1 MIRAQWLFEN
11 SKYKEW
17 FQQRTGLLR
26 LTSYRTSGKSTLMK
40 RAVQNMDSHAGLVMS
55 HFFNRRCRQGAELQ
69 KNACGFFRSLMYQFL
84 PYSHSSLC
92 EAMLKYE
99 ETSDDSLWEQQ
110 WLKDTLKEEI
120 PKACKKLPMVILVDA
135 IDECSPEGPASIMDF
150 LQTVLSKSSGGELRI
165 CVSYSPGD
173 VTEEA
178 DIDMAHHNYGDI
190 AKFVQ
195 EKLSGVR
202 KCKLS
207 VSPESE
213 KSITM
218 EIQERAQGMFLWA
231 EIACDKVIEMDGH
244 GKSAQAIL
252 LAIESLPQRIDDM
265 FLDLLK
271 EVQRNDAKETIKLFR
286 WICFAKRPL
295 SVEELQYAIVMD
307 PDMKE
312 TSIKEIC
319 KNPDFRKDQ
328 RDMIRANFHLSRG
341 LAKVVNRTD
350 GEQVWSVRRIPI
362 WPSPGSTQGHKNE
375 VRLIHDCVHEFLL
388 NRGFKELVSSCSG
401 NGVEDVTS
409 SGQFQLSRS
418 CIKYLSM
425 EERHVWTSE
434 KAEKGSVLSFPFLEY
449 AATSWLF
456 HTEQVERAKISQDDV
471 LQLLQWPST
480 DIFNAWVTVH
490 NIITKQ
496 SFRKR
501 SGEIAIAGISP
512 YRTYPRC
519 KPSVL
524 HVLARHG
531 LVSLLEVILSS
542 NNIGGNNINVTCQ
555 AASSSAADGN
565 QDRALKSSFE
575 VKRINADEQDDD
587 ERTPLWYAVAA
598 EQTAAAELL
607 LKINSVNP
615 NTEDKLGSSPFRIAA
630 SRGCGELI
638 EALFKLSEGK
648 LQVTAAL
655 LIDTARNL
663 RHGADVLKILLNKK
677 LPEVKITEETIYA
690 AAANYESGLKVISIL
705 IQDERLEMGNSE
717 RILEGILEFFDMD
730 TTRLFLQKRCSG
742 TQVSENMIVAAAR
755 NLSSGAA
762 VTNFLLASGSTIPIT
777 EKMMESA
784 ATNAK
789 QGPEVMKVF
798 LRSSQPTKTI
808 STRVLYL
815 ATNYWRE
822 GEEVMRMLLR
832 DERTEEIPRRVL
844 DAAARN
850 RYGGE
855 MIKAFFM
862 ERRSEFLRQVRHTLC
877 RNLAEEIAEFNLYGA
892 EVMQLLLQ
900 MGYKNIRITPRLM
913 DIVTED
919 RHGAN
924 LMMVLV
930 RKRTIEVL
938 RLLTESL
945 KLKARVNWG
954 SDVAEEVFSQVRNI
968 ELSWGLGASEDRY
981 SVEFSA
987 NRNRDRSLRPY
998 RPRPLRRVRSIS
1010 PPF

>member
-1 MIRAQWLFEN
+1 MKSLRFRGHKSRFDEIVETLDDTCTWLFEN

-26 LTSYRTSGKSTLMK
+26 LTGYRTSGKSTLMK

-99 ETSDDSLWEQQ
+99 ETSDDSLWGQQ

-195 EKLSGVR
+195 EKLSGLR

-213 KSITM
+213 RSITM

-244 GKSAQAIL
+244 EKSAQAIL
-252 LAIESLPQRIDDM
+252 SAIEFLPQRIDDM

-312 TSIKEIC
+312 TSIREIC

-328 RDMIRANFHLSRG
+328 RDMIRAIFHLSRG
-341 LAKVVNRTD
+341 LAKVVNR
-350 GEQVWSVRRIPI
+350 
-362 WPSPGSTQGHKNE
+362 
-375 VRLIHDCVHEFLL
+375 
-388 NRGFKELVSSCSG
+388 
-401 NGVEDVTS
+401 
-409 SGQFQLSRS
+409 
-418 CIKYLSM
+418 
-425 EERHVWTSE
+425 
-434 KAEKGSVLSFPFLEY
+434 
-449 AATSWLF
+449 
-456 HTEQVERAKISQDDV
+456 
-471 LQLLQWPST
+471 
-480 DIFNAWVTVH
+480 
-490 NIITKQ
+490 
-496 SFRKR
+496 
-501 SGEIAIAGISP
+501 
-512 YRTYPRC
+512 
-519 KPSVL
+519 
-524 HVLARHG
+524 
-531 LVSLLEVILSS
+531 
-542 NNIGGNNINVTCQ
+542 
-555 AASSSAADGN
+555 
-565 QDRALKSSFE
+565 KSSFE
-575 VKRINADEQDDD
+575 VKRVNADEQDDD
-587 ERTPLWYAVAA
+587 GRTPLWYAVAA

-630 SRGCGELI
+630 SRGCGELM

-655 LIDTARNL
+655 LIDAARNL

-677 LPEVKITEETIYA
+677 LPEVKMTEETIYA
-690 AAANYESGLKVISIL
+690 AAANHESGLKVISIL

-717 RILEGILEFFDMD
+717 RILEGIPEFFDMD

-762 VTNFLLASGSTIPIT
+762 ITNFLLASGSTIPIM

-798 LRSSQPTKTI
+798 LRSSQPTETI
-808 STRVLYL
+808 STRVLYS

-877 RNLAEEIAEFNLYGA
+877 RNLAEEIAEFNIYGA

-900 MGYKNIRITPRLM
+900 MVYQNIRITPRLM

-954 SDVAEEVFSQVRNI
+954 SDVAEEVFSQGRNI
-968 ELSWGLGASEDRY
+968 ELSWGLGVSEDRY

-998 RPRPLRRVRSIS
+998 RPRLLRRVRSIS